1 MQLKIGDRASLSK
14 TISEQDVL
22 DFARLS
28 LDTNPLHLD
37 EEYARQTRFG
47 GRIVHGMLGASLI
60 SAVIG
65 TQLGGPIYLSQ
76 SLKFLKP
83 ITIGETITAAVE
95 VIAVRAD
102 KNIATLSTVVTNAHG
117 ERVIEGE
124 ALVLPL
130 GQPNFK

>member
-1 MQLKIGDRASLSK
+1 MQLKIGDKASLSK
-14 TISEQDVL
+14 TISEQDVS

-37 EEYARQTRFG
+37 EDYARQTRFG
-47 GRIVHGMLGASLI
+47 GRIVHGMLGASLV

-83 ITIGETITAAVE
+83 IHIGEKLTATAE
-95 VIAVRAD
+95 VIAIRETKISYTQHGCDRRA
-102 KNIATLSTVVTNAHG
+102 G
-117 ERVIEGE
+117 EPVIQGE
-124 ALVLPL
+124 APVLPI
-130 GQPNFK
+130 G

>member
-1 MQLKIGDRASLSK
+1 MELKLGDKASLSK
-14 TISEQDVL
+14 TISEQDVS

-37 EEYARQTRFG
+37 EDYARQTRFG

-65 TQLGGPIYLSQ
+65 TRLGGPIYLSQ

-83 ITIGETITAAVE
+83 IHIGEQLTASAE
-95 VIAVRAD
+95 VIAIREE
-102 KNIATLSTVVTNAHG
+102 KNFVTLSTVVTN
-117 ERVIEGE
+117 EQGE
-124 ALVLPL
+124 ALIQCESLVLTIE
-130 GQPNFK
+130 N